1 MRAQY
6 GLVGRLDALRT
17 YHAPERMEDLAA
29 ARKRLVFEELF
40 MVQLALL
47 LRRQRL
53 LAARSE
59 VDLQGTCIGGSPL
72 LEAARRSL
80 PFALTE
86 AQERALGEVLSDM
99 AGPVPMMRLLQV
111 GGGCGPRPERGAGGA
126 RSAAAGP
133 PTDSSPAATSTSTF
147 LFHFHPQRRG
157 TSAAARRSS
166 PSWRSRRRAAR
177 AGRAR

>member
-111 GGGCGPRPERGAGGA
+111 GGGGCGPRPERGEPGGA
-126 RSAAAGP
+126 ASAAAGP
-133 PTDSSPAATSTSTF
+133 PTDSSPGATSTSTS
-147 LFHFHPQRRG
+147 HPQRRG

>member
-53 LAARSE
+53 LAAQRLRF
-59 VDLQGTCIGGSPL
+59 LQYLARLGAGAAGGSAGSQGGVAV
-72 LEAARRSL
+72 AAKFKVR
-80 PFALTE
+80 
-86 AQERALGEVLSDM
+86 
-99 AGPVPMMRLLQV
+99 
-111 GGGCGPRPERGAGGA
+111 
-126 RSAAAGP
+126 
-133 PTDSSPAATSTSTF
+133 
-147 LFHFHPQRRG
+147 
-157 TSAAARRSS
+157 
-166 PSWRSRRRAAR
+166 
-177 AGRAR
+177 

>member
-111 GGGCGPRPERGAGGA
+111 GGGGCKPERGAGGA
-126 RSAAAGP
+126 ASAAAGP
-133 PTDSSPAATSTSTF
+133 PTDSSPAATSTSTY
-147 LFHFHPQRRG
+147 HPQRRG